1 MKKLLTSLY
10 GSELKKLSRYT
21 SKQRAA
27 YIYFLVSLA
36 LMFLIACCN
45 SVTLLFFAI
54 ANLVVANYLAGKYVP
69 NFKEEEVDE

>member
-1 MKKLLTSLY
+1 MKKLLSSLY

-36 LMFLIACCN
+36 LMFLIVCCN
-45 SVTLLFFAI
+45 SITLLFFAI
-54 ANLVVANYLAGKYVP
+54 ANLVVANYLADKYVP

>member
-1 MKKLLTSLY
+1 
-10 GSELKKLSRYT
+10 
-21 SKQRAA
+21 
-27 YIYFLVSLA
+27 
-36 LMFLIACCN
+36 MFLIACCN